1 MYVFIC
7 KLKLK
12 FKMKF
17 VTTKEKT
24 YIRGVTGTLIPT
36 FQSLDCNYGKM

>member
-1 MYVFIC
+1 MYFFIC

-24 YIRGVTGTLIPT
+24 YMRGVTLIPT